1 MELTGSTIVTAS
13 KDYVYCKV
21 EDEMVLL
28 GMEDGIY
35 YGLNP
40 VGAFIWEQIKEPKTV
55 NEVRDAILT
64 EYDVEKREC
73 ECDLN
78 DLLQEL
84 GNKGLIEVKSS
95 VNSSNKFKK

>member
-1 MELTGSTIVTAS
+1 MELSGSTIVSVS

-40 VGAFIWEQIKEPKTV
+40 VGAFIWEQIKEPKTIDDI
-55 NEVRDAILT
+55 RDAILK
-64 EYDVEKREC
+64 EYDVEKVEC
-73 ECDLN
+73 ETDLLK
-78 DLLQEL
+78 LLQEL
-84 GNKGLIEVKSS
+84 TEKGLVIVQDED
-95 VNSSNKFKK
+95 

>member
-1 MELTGSTIVTAS
+1 MELSGSTIVTVS

-40 VGAFIWEQIKEPKTV
+40 VGAFIWEEIKEPKTID
-55 NEVRDAILT
+55 EIRDAILG
-64 EYDVEKREC
+64 EYEVEKNEC
-73 ECDLN
+73 ERDLHE
-78 DLLQEL
+78 LLLEL
-84 GNKGLIEVKSS
+84 VNKGLVEVKDGE
-95 VNSSNKFKK
+95 KL